1 MAEKSKD
8 KDKDKDKKGAA
19 DAPPPGKSK
28 LLLPIIGVVVL
39 GGGAVA
45 YYFWTQQ
52 QAKHLEQAA
61 ESSAPKV
68 ALKFFSFEPAFVS
81 NFEGAQAYRFL
92 QVQMKIAVRSE
103 ETHALM
109 TENEALFR
117 NDILMLLSQ
126 QNAEVL
132 ATKEG
137 KDKLRAETLAIVR
150 NIVTTLGG
158 DAKTVENVLFTSFVM
173 Q

>member
-8 KDKDKDKKGAA
+8 KDKEKKGAA
-19 DAPPPGKSK
+19 DAPPPGKNK

-39 GGGAVA
+39 GGGGGG

-61 ESSAPKV
+61 ETAGPKV
-68 ALKFFSFEPAFVS
+68 ALKFYSFEPPFVS

-103 ETHALM
+103 ETFALM

-117 NDILMLLSQ
+117 NDVLMLLSQ
-126 QNAEVL
+126 QNAEFL

-137 KDKLRAETLAIVR
+137 KDKLRAETLEIVR
-150 NIVTTLGG
+150 KIVTTLGG
-158 DAKTVENVLFTSFVM
+158 NAKAVENVLFTSFVM

>member
-1 MAEKSKD
+1 MAEKS
-8 KDKDKDKKGAA
+8 KDKDKKGAA

-39 GGGAVA
+39 GGGAAA
-45 YYFWTQQ
+45 YWYWTQQ

-61 ESSAPKV
+61 EVSAPKV
-68 ALKFFSFEPAFVS
+68 PLQFYSFEPAFVS
-81 NFEGAQAYRFL
+81 NFEGAQLYRFL
-92 QVQMKIAVRSE
+92 QIQVKIAVRGPE
-103 ETHALM
+103 LVATL
-109 TENEALFR
+109 TENDALFR

-126 QNAEVL
+126 QSAELL

-137 KDKLRAETLAIVR
+137 KDKLRKDTLEIVR
-150 NIVTTLGG
+150 KIVTSLGG
-158 DAKTVENVLFTSFVM
+158 NPKAVENVLFTSFVM